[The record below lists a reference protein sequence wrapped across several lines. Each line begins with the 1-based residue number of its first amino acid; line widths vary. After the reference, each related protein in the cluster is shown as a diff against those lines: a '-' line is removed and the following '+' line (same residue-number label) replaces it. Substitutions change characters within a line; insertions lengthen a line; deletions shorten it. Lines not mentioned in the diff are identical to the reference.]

1 MPVKEGVRFGEQ
13 IAWIYLLP
21 PSRPK
26 VVFRLYQYLLEG
38 GGGRFWCGETDD
50 WVGVKV
56 VKFCVVGV

>member
-1 MPVKEGVRFGEQ
+1 MPVKEGVCFGEQ

-21 PSRPK
+21 PSRTK
-26 VVFRLYQYLLEG
+26 VVFRFTNTCLMGE
-38 GGGRFWCGETDD
+38 FWCGEIDD